1 MSPNKFNKNI
11 FKEMDH
17 KPKCKNRNNKTIRKT
32 MQVKNLYNLEIW

>member
-17 KPKCKNRNNKTIRKT
+17 KPKCKNKNYKKK